1 MMRRGQPQI
10 EVTFDID
17 ANGILNVTA
26 KEKSTGKEISHK
38 IEGSTNISD
47 EDITKAKA
55 EAEKFAE
62 DDRKRRELVESKNR
76 LEALVYQME
85 SMMAEQ
91 KEKIPDEDKEKVN
104 KLIADAKSIT
114 GKQEATKEEI
124 DAEIERIQK
133 EFAELYNKYQAAPSQ
148 EAPKPD
154 SELDKGTVEGEVID
168 ADAK

>member
-62 DDRKRRELVESKNR
+62 EDRKRREVVESKNR
-76 LEALVYQME
+76 MEALIYQME
-85 SMMAEQ
+85 NMMAEQ
-91 KEKIPDEDKEKVN
+91 KDKIPEEDKATVN
-104 KLIADAKSIT
+104 KLIAD
-114 GKQEATKEEI
+114 GKALKDKEGVTKEEI
-124 DAEIERIQK
+124 DKEIERIQN
-133 EFAELYNKYQAAPSQ
+133 EFSVLYNKYHAAPQ
-148 EAPKPD
+148 GGTPNPD
-154 SELDKGTVEGEVID
+154 NELEKGNGTVE
-168 ADAK
+168 